1 MTGSIDPLACRYAAV
16 ASNQTHR
23 VEVITDTES
32 MVKSLLGE
40 YRKGTNTL
48 PDRIIYL
55 RDGVAE
61 GQFAEVI
68 RVELPA
74 IRAAARVVAPG
85 KTVKITV
92 IIVKKRHHT
101 RIFPASPQ
109 DGDRNGN
116 VHPGTVVDTGVVHP
130 VEFDFC
136 NFPRLWF
143 MLTDSHRAS
152 QSLSGHCSSCSLSY
166 VPRTAMLTVDVIHD
180 ENGFKSDQLQT
191 LIYHQSYAFARSS
204 TSVSLR
210 TFPLPR
216 SH

>member
-1 MTGSIDPLACRYAAV
+1 MA
-16 ASNQTHR
+16 
-23 VEVITDTES
+23 
-32 MVKSLLGE
+32 KSLLAE
-40 YRKGTNTL
+40 YRKATNTL
-48 PDRIIYL
+48 PERIIYL

-74 IRAAARVVAPG
+74 IRAAAKAIAPG
-85 KTVKITV
+85 KTIKITL
-92 IIVKKRHHT
+92 IIVQKRHHT
-101 RIFPASPQ
+101 RLFPASPAE
-109 DGDRNGN
+109 GDRNGN
-116 VHPGTVVDTGVVHP
+116 VQPGTVVDTGIVHP

-136 NFPRLWF
+136 KKLFYLF
-143 MLTDSHRAS
+143 TLTVSHCTS
-152 QSLSGHCSSCSLSY
+152 QGVPGHCSSRSLSY
-166 VPRTAMLTVDVIHD
+166 VRLKAILTVDVIHD

-216 SH
+216 SD